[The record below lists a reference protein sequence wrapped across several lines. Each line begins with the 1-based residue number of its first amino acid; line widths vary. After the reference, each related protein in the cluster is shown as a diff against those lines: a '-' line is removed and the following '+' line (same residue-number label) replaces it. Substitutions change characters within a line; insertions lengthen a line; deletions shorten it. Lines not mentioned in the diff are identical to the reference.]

1 MIKGIEKL
9 NNEQIELMNRVNERH
24 TKMVGNDYKEDMKIT
39 QVWLDENNVVCVRL
53 KNGNWF
59 HYTSKG
65 EWY

>member
-39 QVWLDENNVVCVRL
+39 QVWLDENDVVCVRL
-53 KNGNWF
+53 KYGTWF